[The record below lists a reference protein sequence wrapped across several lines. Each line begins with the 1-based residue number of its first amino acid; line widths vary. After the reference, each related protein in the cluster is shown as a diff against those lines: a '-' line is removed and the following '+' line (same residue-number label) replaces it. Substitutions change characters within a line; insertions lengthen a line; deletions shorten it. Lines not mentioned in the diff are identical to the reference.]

1 MTLTTTACMSLESR
15 GLHHAR
21 RAPLAPSDVLLQ
33 QHGARLLEAGRR
45 VVQGTDDRLPLWDL
59 ESEDADA
66 AAGGALD
73 DPVLADV
80 VVPGKA
86 VKPAVTEWLP
96 RKSVAA
102 APACSA
108 SRTAR
113 SCTRPPAGASRSDEC
128 AENRERD

>member
-1 MTLTTTACMSLESR
+1 M
-15 GLHHAR
+15 
-21 RAPLAPSDVLLQ
+21 LLQ

-80 VVPGKA
+80 VVLGKA
-86 VKPAVTEWLP
+86 VKPAVPEWLP

-113 SCTRPPAGASRSDEC
+113 SCRRPPARASRSDEC

>member
-1 MTLTTTACMSLESR
+1 M
-15 GLHHAR
+15 
-21 RAPLAPSDVLLQ
+21 LLQ

-80 VVPGKA
+80 VVLGKA

-96 RKSVAA
+96 RKSLQRRPRVSQQDGAELHE
-102 APACSA
+102 
-108 SRTAR
+108 TAGW
-113 SCTRPPAGASRSDEC
+113 CVE
-128 AENRERD
+128 ER